1 MADQPSRP
9 LIASPKPT
17 LALTSD
23 KHDIALA
30 LGGGGARGLAHILVL
45 ETFDELGVKPKAI
58 SGTSIGAIFG
68 AAYASGLSAKQIRA
82 HTEEALSQRV
92 YLARHLFAAR
102 ADVASKW
109 LNFVPIRP
117 AILNAEA
124 LLDLLLPSR
133 VARDF
138 AHLQIPFAI
147 VATDFYGQEQ
157 RVFTKGPL
165 RRAVAASM
173 ALPAIFTPVVV
184 DGEPLVDG
192 GLVNPLPFDLLEG
205 AADLIVAIDVSG
217 APTRDAG
224 RSQPSAIEV
233 LLSASQIFQRSI
245 IREKLRARAPD
256 VYIECPVD
264 NFTVLDFHRYQEVM
278 QAALPVKDQLKRQ
291 LDRLLSSEPVEALPS
306 PPQQTIEA
314 APEPPART
322 KPKKFEKAKALI
334 KRRVR
339 KSR

>member
-1 MADQPSRP
+1 MPDLPTRP
-9 LIASPKPT
+9 LIASPKST

-23 KHDIALA
+23 THDIALA

-82 HTEEALSQRV
+82 HTEEALSQKV

-124 LLDLLLPSR
+124 LLDLLLPTR

-138 AHLQIPFAI
+138 AHLQIPLAI

-173 ALPAIFTPVVV
+173 ALPAIFTPVVI
-184 DGEPLVDG
+184 DGEPMVDG

-217 APTRDAG
+217 APTRDAN

-233 LLSASQIFQRSI
+233 LLSSSQIFQRSI

-256 VYIECPVD
+256 IYIECPVD
-264 NFTVLDFHRYQEVM
+264 NFTVLDFHRYEEVIK
-278 QAALPVKDQLKRQ
+278 AAAPVKEQLKRQ
-291 LDRLLSSEPVEALPS
+291 LDRLLSSVPAEALPA
-306 PPQQTIEA
+306 PA
-314 APEPPART
+314 ALTAEPEPPPPT

-334 KRRVR
+334 KRRGR

>member
-1 MADQPSRP
+1 MADLPSRP
-9 LIASPKPT
+9 LVGPPKAVP
-17 LALTSD
+17 ALTAD
-23 KHDIALA
+23 RQDVALA

-68 AAYASGLSAKQIRA
+68 AAYASGLSARQIRA
-82 HTEEALSQRV
+82 HTEEALSQKV

-138 AHLQIPFAI
+138 AHLQIPLAI

-157 RVFTKGPL
+157 RVFTTGPL
-165 RRAVAASM
+165 RKAVAASM

-217 APTRDAG
+217 APARDAN
-224 RSQPSAIEV
+224 RAQPSAIEV

-264 NFTVLDFHRYQEVM
+264 SFTVLDFHRYQEVM
-278 QAALPVKDQLKRQ
+278 KAAQPVKDQLKRQ
-291 LDRLLSSEPVEALPS
+291 LDRLLSSEAIEPLPVLASLPAA
-306 PPQQTIEA
+306 A
-314 APEPPART
+314 APTESSSR
-322 KPKKFEKAKALI
+322 PKKFEKAKALI
-334 KRRVR
+334 KRRNR

>member
-1 MADQPSRP
+1 MPDLPTRT
-9 LIASPKPT
+9 LIASPKST
-17 LALTSD
+17 LALTSGT
-23 KHDIALA
+23 HDIELA

-82 HTEEALSQRV
+82 HTEEALSQKV

-124 LLDLLLPSR
+124 LLDLLLPTR

-138 AHLQIPFAI
+138 AHLQIPLAI
-147 VATDFYGQEQ
+147 VATDFYKQEQ
-157 RVFTKGPL
+157 RVFTTGPL

-173 ALPAIFTPVVV
+173 ALPAIFTPVVI
-184 DGEPLVDG
+184 DGEPFVDG

-217 APTRDAG
+217 APTRDAN
-224 RSQPSAIEV
+224 RNQPSAIEV
-233 LLSASQIFQRSI
+233 LLSSSQIFQRSI

-256 VYIECPVD
+256 IYIECPVD
-264 NFTVLDFHRYQEVM
+264 SFTVLDFHRYEEVIK
-278 QAALPVKDQLKRQ
+278 AAAPVKEQLKRQ
-291 LDRLLSSEPVEALPS
+291 LDRLLSSVPAEALPA
-306 PPQQTIEA
+306 P
-314 APEPPART
+314 APELLAAEPPPAPPA

-334 KRRVR
+334 KRRGR